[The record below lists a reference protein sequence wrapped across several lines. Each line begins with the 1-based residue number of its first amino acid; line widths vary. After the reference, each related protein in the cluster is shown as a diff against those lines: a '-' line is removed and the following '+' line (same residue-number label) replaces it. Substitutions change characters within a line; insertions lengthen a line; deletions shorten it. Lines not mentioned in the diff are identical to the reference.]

1 MTLFD
6 ECREALSADFNIV
19 QGLAQQEALGILN
32 KYPLAKG
39 SVTWSEIRHSDYE
52 SFDELLSANSVKN
65 DDMFVFAD
73 DASIPVFRSN
83 LRLIAEN
90 IYDVTALSPKLFIFN
105 DEVIIQP
112 LFPTDMFRLGIK
124 KQWESSQIP
133 AIMPGFFCASSAT
146 ALHGFPL
153 NSGTG

>member
-19 QGLAQQEALGILN
+19 EGLAQQEALGILN

-112 LFPTDMFRLGIK
+112 LFPTDMFR
-124 KQWESSQIP
+124 
-133 AIMPGFFCASSAT
+133 
-146 ALHGFPL
+146 
-153 NSGTG
+153 

>member
-19 QGLAQQEALGILN
+19 EGLAQQEALGILN

-52 SFDELLSANSVKN
+52 SFDEL
-65 DDMFVFAD
+65 
-73 DASIPVFRSN
+73 
-83 LRLIAEN
+83 
-90 IYDVTALSPKLFIFN
+90 SPKLFIFN

-124 KQWESSQIP
+124 K
-133 AIMPGFFCASSAT
+133 
-146 ALHGFPL
+146 
-153 NSGTG
+153 